1 MRQLADEDFDEN
13 GVLRDGKR
21 FRVPMKF
28 ADSKSRNG
36 GLALQ
41 RPGFRIADQQKRT
54 AVIPTAP

>member
-28 ADSKSRNG
+28 ADSKSRYLADGKISDGRGNG
-36 GLALQ
+36 GVALQ
-41 RPGFRIADQQKRT
+41 RP
-54 AVIPTAP
+54 